1 MVLIRPLLTLVA
13 AVSMAACVTAPVFAD
28 PPAWAHA
35 HGLGVYR
42 SENEQGHASDRG
54 VITGSIVGV
63 DYANGAMILAT
74 NRGRV
79 EIQVTPSTTIF
90 FGNHGYATLSDLAR
104 GSRVQVF
111 VSQIDGRLVAQII
124 RIK

>member
-1 MVLIRPLLTLVA
+1 MVLTRPLLTLVA
-13 AVSMAACVTAPVFAD
+13 AVLMAAFAAGPVFAD
-28 PPAWAHA
+28 PPAWA

-42 SENEQGHASDRG
+42 SENEQGRASDRG

-63 DYANGAMILAT
+63 DYANGAMVLAT

>member
-1 MVLIRPLLTLVA
+1 MAALMAFA
-13 AVSMAACVTAPVFAD
+13 AVPVLAD
-28 PPAWAHA
+28 PPPWA
-35 HGLGVYR
+35 HGLGIY
-42 SENEQGHASDRG
+42 NTDDEQGRASDRG
-54 VITGSIVGV
+54 VLTGSIVGV
-63 DYANGAMILAT
+63 DYSDGAMVLAT

-79 EIQVTPSTTIF
+79 EIQVTPSTSIF